1 MKLAEQKFIDKELK
15 IFRKVLMDHSFNKDG
30 YEYHFLSIE
39 LDEKGWAYNIVVNVV
54 LPVKGQSYATP
65 VFSGH
70 IHDILSNIWK
80 YVGSSFSYSEKI
92 LVDGKEPVSG
102 GLFISTEKQREV
114 LHTMRKEIKEVTLKT
129 AIGPLTFDIYWKPNE
144 KFYSLDDV
152 YIDFDFDIEIK
163 NFMLDSHY
171 VVPNLDIAD
180 DVSGAILNVMY
191 DSDYLRDEINN
202 VVYDVMSNEIDI
214 TSVDDLYY
222 QVRFYITK
230 IDGFEVGAR
239 WGNHYDLEPNMFT

>member
-1 MKLAEQKFIDKELK
+1 MNQRLIEKELK

-39 LDEKGWAYNIVVNVV
+39 LDEKGWAYNIIVNVV

-65 VFSGH
+65 VFSSH

-92 LVDGKEPVSG
+92 LVEGKEPVDR
-102 GLFISTEKQREV
+102 GLFISVEKQRE
-114 LHTMRKEIKEVTLKT
+114 LLFAMRSEIKRTTIWT
-129 AIGPLTFDIYWKPNE
+129 AIGNLTFDVYWKPWEN
-144 KFYSLDDV
+144 FYALDDV
-152 YIDFDFDIEIK
+152 YIDFNFNIEIR
-163 NFMLDSHY
+163 NFMLDGRS

-191 DSDYLRDEINN
+191 DSDGLREEVNN
-202 VVYDVMSNEIDI
+202 VIYDVMENEIDI

-222 QVRFYITK
+222 QGRFFITK
-230 IDGFEVGAR
+230 IDGFEVSDR
-239 WGNHYDLEPNMFT
+239 WGNHYDLEDGMFI

>member
-1 MKLAEQKFIDKELK
+1 MNQRLIEKELK

-39 LDEKGWAYNIVVNVV
+39 LDEKGWAYNIIVNVV

-65 VFSGH
+65 VFSAH

-92 LVDGKEPVSG
+92 LVEGKEPVDR
-102 GLFISTEKQREV
+102 GLFISVEKQRE
-114 LHTMRKEIKEVTLKT
+114 LLFAMRSEIKRTTIWT
-129 AIGPLTFDIYWKPNE
+129 AIGNLTFDVYWKPWEN
-144 KFYSLDDV
+144 FYALDDV
-152 YIDFDFDIEIK
+152 YIDFNFNIEIR
-163 NFMLDSHY
+163 NFMLDGRS

-191 DSDYLRDEINN
+191 DSDGLREEVNN
-202 VVYDVMSNEIDI
+202 VIYDVMENEIDI

-222 QVRFYITK
+222 QGRFFITK
-230 IDGFEVGAR
+230 IDGVEVSGH
-239 WGNHYDLEPNMFT
+239 WGNHYDLEDGMFI

>member
-1 MKLAEQKFIDKELK
+1 MKPTRDLK
-15 IFRKVLMDHSFNKDG
+15 IFRKVLMEHSFDKDG

-39 LDEKGWAYNIVVNVV
+39 PDEKGWSYNIVANVV

-70 IHDILSNIWK
+70 IHDILSNLWK
-80 YVGSSFSYSEKI
+80 YIGASFSYSEKI
-92 LVDGKEPVSG
+92 LVDGKEPNSK

-114 LHTMRKEIKEVTLKT
+114 LSTMRKEVKEVTLKT
-129 AIGPLTFDIYWKPNE
+129 AIGPLTFDVYWKPNE
-144 KFYSLDDV
+144 KFYSLEDV

-171 VVPNLDIAD
+171 VVPNLKNANE
-180 DVSGAILNVMY
+180 VAGAITNVMY
-191 DSDYLRDEINN
+191 DTDYLRDELNN
-202 VVYDVMSNEIDI
+202 IIYEVMDNEMNITDI
-214 TSVDDLYY
+214 DDLYY

-230 IDGFEVGAR
+230 IDGFEVSGR
-239 WGNHYDLEPNMFT
+239 WGNHFDLEPDMFT

>member
-1 MKLAEQKFIDKELK
+1 MNTELKDTELK

-30 YEYHFLSIE
+30 YEYYFLSIE
-39 LDEKGWAYNIVVNVV
+39 PDEKGWSFNIVVNVV

-92 LVDGKEPVSG
+92 LVDGKEPVNKG
-102 GLFISTEKQREV
+102 IFISSEKQREV
-114 LHTMRKEIKEVTLKT
+114 LFAMRKEVKEVTLKT
-129 AIGPLTFDIYWKPNE
+129 AIGPLTFDVYWRPME
-144 KFYSLDDV
+144 EFYYLDDV
-152 YIDFDFDIEIK
+152 YIDFDFNIEIK

-171 VVPNLDIAD
+171 VVPNLDIAN

-191 DSDYLRDEINN
+191 DSDLLRDNINN
-202 VVYDVMSNEIDI
+202 VIYDVMSNEIDI
-214 TSVDDLYY
+214 TSIDDLYY

-230 IDGFEVGAR
+230 IDGFEVSGR
-239 WGNHYDLEPNMFT
+239 WGDHYDLEDGMFI

>member
-1 MKLAEQKFIDKELK
+1 MNPTRDLK
-15 IFRKVLMDHSFNKDG
+15 IFRKVLMEHSFDKDG

-39 LDEKGWAYNIVVNVV
+39 PDEKGWSYDIVVNVV

-80 YVGSSFSYSEKI
+80 YIGSSFSYSEKI
-92 LVDGKEPVSG
+92 LVEGKEPVSS

-114 LHTMRKEIKEVTLKT
+114 LSTMRKEVKEVTLKT
-129 AIGPLTFDIYWKPNE
+129 AIGPLTFDVYWKPNE
-144 KFYSLDDV
+144 KFYSLEDV

-171 VVPNLDIAD
+171 VVPNLKNANE
-180 DVSGAILNVMY
+180 VSGAITNVMY
-191 DSDYLRDEINN
+191 DTDYLRDELNN
-202 VVYDVMSNEIDI
+202 IIYEVMENEMDI
-214 TSVDDLYY
+214 TSIDDLYY

-230 IDGFEVGAR
+230 IDGFETRGG
-239 WGNHYDLEPNMFT
+239 WGNHFDLEPDMFT

>member
-1 MKLAEQKFIDKELK
+1 MNQKFIDKELK

-54 LPVKGQSYATP
+54 LPVKGQSYAIP

-70 IHDILSNIWK
+70 IHDILSNMWK
-80 YVGSSFSYSEKI
+80 YVGSQFSYSEKI
-92 LVDGKEPVSG
+92 LVDGKEPVNG

-114 LHTMRKEIKEVTLKT
+114 LSTMRKEVKEVTLKT
-129 AIGPLTFDIYWKPNE
+129 AIGPLTFDVYWKPNE